1 MNWGGWSAFWEMG
14 GRAFY
19 VWGAYGVAAVC
30 IVLEIVAL
38 KVRRRQARRDL
49 KQRIAAEKS

>member
-1 MNWGGWSAFWEMG
+1 MNWGGWSAFWDMG

>member
-1 MNWGGWSAFWEMG
+1 MNWGSWSAFWNMG

-19 VWGAYGVAAVC
+19 VWGAYGMAAVC

-38 KVRRRQARRDL
+38 TLRRRHARRDL
-49 KQRIAAEKS
+49 KQRIAAEKP